1 MTAASVAWGSAG
13 SLGAE
18 LTESQAAFRVF
29 AAAGGLVLLGLV
41 LLVLTIWWWRGTRP
55 ESPALGPLEVMGD
68 RRWAS
73 AAESERRRLLEE
85 FRPEGAE
92 PMNLYV
98 EPSPVDLSVLAR
110 EAPASF
116 DDLREPSIDP
126 EALEIQSEAAV
137 DDVDAVDG
145 SSSAPPSD
153 PSADDVDGTVAMTV
167 PSLPSLTV
175 LPSLPTPPS
184 LPSLPVLSESS
195 ELPVAQVEAPDRF
208 DGSASTSFAPPGPA
222 AAANDDASEAMLS
235 PDRHVS
241 PNAGE

>member
-1 MTAASVAWGSAG
+1 MTAVSAAWGSAG

-41 LLVLTIWWWRGTRP
+41 LLLLTIWWWRGTRP

-68 RRWAS
+68 RKWVS

-98 EPSPVDLSVLAR
+98 EPEPVDLSVLAR
-110 EAPASF
+110 EVPPNF

-126 EALEIQSEAAV
+126 EALEIESEAVVEAIEAEPATAV
-137 DDVDAVDG
+137 DPADRVDAIDAAPSEPPVEGTDGVD
-145 SSSAPPSD
+145 D
-153 PSADDVDGTVAMTV
+153 IDGTVAMAV
-167 PSLPSLTV
+167 PSLPESSA
-175 LPSLPTPPS
+175 LPAPHLPT
-184 LPSLPVLSESS
+184 
-195 ELPVAQVEAPDRF
+195 ADRF
-208 DGSASTSFAPPGPA
+208 DAFASAPPAPVVPE
-222 AAANDDASEAMLS
+222 DADEHDEPEAMMS
-235 PDRHVS
+235 PDRHVA

>member
-1 MTAASVAWGSAG
+1 MTAVSAAWGSAG

-41 LLVLTIWWWRGTRP
+41 LLLLTIWWWRGTRP

-68 RRWAS
+68 RKWAS

-98 EPSPVDLSVLAR
+98 EPEPVDLSVLAR
-110 EAPASF
+110 EVPPNF

-126 EALEIQSEAAV
+126 EALEIESEAAAETGAA
-137 DDVDAVDG
+137 DTADEGDGDVDGVAEGVAVAEA
-145 SSSAPPSD
+145 SSD
-153 PSADDVDGTVAMTV
+153 EVDGTVAMAV
-167 PSLPSLTV
+167 PSLPMEMPSPSEVPSPSEPTLRPPV
-175 LPSLPTPPS
+175 AGFAGFASALPSAPP
-184 LPSLPVLSESS
+184 
-195 ELPVAQVEAPDRF
+195 AEAPHDRHE
-208 DGSASTSFAPPGPA
+208 T
-222 AAANDDASEAMLS
+222 EAMMS